1 MLKVPMP
8 AAARRRIILK
18 GDVPSP
24 SHPPSGLRFHTRC
37 PDVFDRCRSEEPAL
51 RTISDGQL
59 TGCHLD
65 ELQVVQNPMA
75 GDAAVLPG
83 EPAHSDANGADAA
96 RGLAMP

>member
-8 AAARRRIILK
+8 GAARRRIILK

-51 RTISDGQL
+51 RPVSDGQL
-59 TGCHLD
+59 TGCHLGD
-65 ELQVVQNPMA
+65 LQVVENPMA

>member
-1 MLKVPMP
+1 MYRARAIRPAGCASTP
-8 AAARRRIILK
+8 AALTCSIAAGAK
-18 GDVPSP
+18 
-24 SHPPSGLRFHTRC
+24 
-37 PDVFDRCRSEEPAL
+37 AL

-65 ELQVVQNPMA
+65 ELQVVQNLMA